1 MKNFLDLISD
11 KIVVFDGAMGSMLQQ
26 MRVDTGTLPE
36 KLVLTSPEV
45 FASIHRAYAAA
56 GADVISTATFGA
68 NAAKAGELSDGIISA
83 AVKLARDSAPGKL
96 IALDLGPTGQKIGR
110 AHV

>member
-36 KLVLTSPEV
+36 SFLLLNM
-45 FASIHRAYAAA
+45 F
-56 GADVISTATFGA
+56 
-68 NAAKAGELSDGIISA
+68 NN
-83 AVKLARDSAPGKL
+83 
-96 IALDLGPTGQKIGR
+96 
-110 AHV
+110 